1 MGAAMP
7 LPLTKKVRTMT
18 DNLKKI
24 KTLGD
29 LANHMDRMTK
39 ESFFLQSYLGDVIS
53 LLRCDHT
60 SERNIVFAVQRLA
73 EIVEHAKEC
82 GYGEKQQ

>member
-1 MGAAMP
+1 MGAAAAAP
-7 LPLTKKVRTMT
+7 T
-18 DNLKKI
+18 NLESRIMKSKKI

-29 LANHMDRMTK
+29 LTDHMDRMAK

-82 GYGEKQQ
+82 GYGKIEL

>member
-1 MGAAMP
+1 M
-7 LPLTKKVRTMT
+7 KS
-18 DNLKKI
+18 KKI

-60 SERNIVFAVQRLA
+60 SERNIVSAVQRLA

-82 GYGEKQQ
+82 GYGEKQLSGWQVSD